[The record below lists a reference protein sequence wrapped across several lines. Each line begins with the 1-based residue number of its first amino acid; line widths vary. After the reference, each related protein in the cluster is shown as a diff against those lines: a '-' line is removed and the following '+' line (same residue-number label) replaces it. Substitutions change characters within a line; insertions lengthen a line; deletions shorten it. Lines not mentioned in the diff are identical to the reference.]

1 MKKLLIAFRTSIK
14 TLVLITLAT
23 FLILTAVV
31 LIYKPIYKVT
41 LNGEFIGYCQNKT
54 ELQSKIN
61 EYLKTGNSN
70 SENIAF
76 AQIDNMPKYEICLLK
91 KDIVT
96 TDEEIYNTVIS
107 TGKTY
112 YRYYAILLDNEEKMY
127 VSTLEEAENA
137 IEELK
142 SKNSNN
148 INKISMLEKYEIELR
163 DFSTT
168 EQVVSSLYEKK
179 PVVVQQSSSPVSYSK
194 SANLSSTV
202 VSLNGVNLS
211 RPVSGR
217 ISSRY
222 GRRWG
227 TTHKGLDIAA
237 PKGTPIYAAGSGK
250 ITTSSYGWNGGYG
263 NYVVIDH
270 GSGVTTAYGHCSSLV
285 AKYGQNVNKGD
296 LIAYV
301 GNTGDSQGNHLHFEI
316 RVNGVA
322 QNPQNYLY

>member
-41 LNGEFIGYCQNKT
+41 LDGEFIGYCQNKT

-61 EYLKTGNSN
+61 DYLKTGNSN

-250 ITTSSYGWNGGYG
+250 ITTSSYGWYCGYV

-285 AKYGQNVNKGD
+285 AKYGQKVNKGD

-316 RVNGVA
+316 RVNGIA
-322 QNPQNYLY
+322 QNP

>member
-14 TLVLITLAT
+14 TLVLISLAT

-41 LNGEFIGYCQNKT
+41 LNGEFIGYCQNKS

-76 AQIDNMPKYEICLLK
+76 AQLDNMPKYEICLLK

-96 TDEEIYNTVIS
+96 TDDEIYNTVIS

-127 VSTLEEAENA
+127 VSTLEEAESA

-142 SKNSNN
+142 NKNSNN

-168 EQVVSSLYEKK
+168 EQVVSALYEKK

-202 VSLNGVNLS
+202 VSLNGVSLS

-222 GRRWG
+222 GQRWG

-285 AKYGQNVNKGD
+285 AKYGQKVNKGD

-301 GNTGDSQGNHLHFEI
+301 GNTGDSRGNHLHFEI

>member
-1 MKKLLIAFRTSIK
+1 MKKLLIAFRTSVK

-41 LNGEFIGYCQNKT
+41 LDGEFIGYCQNKS

-61 EYLKTGNSN
+61 EYLKTGNSD

-127 VSTLEEAENA
+127 VSTLEEAESA

-142 SKNSNN
+142 NKNSNN

-168 EQVVSSLYEKK
+168 EQVVSTLYEKK

-222 GRRWG
+222 GQRWG

-301 GNTGDSQGNHLHFEI
+301 GNTGDSRGNHLHFEI

>member
-41 LNGEFIGYCQNKT
+41 LDGEFIGYCQNKT

-61 EYLKTGNSN
+61 DYLKTGNSN

-285 AKYGQNVNKGD
+285 AKYGQKVNKGD

-316 RVNGVA
+316 RVNGIA

>member
-14 TLVLITLAT
+14 TLVLISLAT

-41 LNGEFIGYCQNKT
+41 LNGEFIGYCQNKS

-76 AQIDNMPKYEICLLK
+76 AQLDNMPKYEICLLK

-96 TDEEIYNTVIS
+96 TDDEIYNTVIS

-127 VSTLEEAENA
+127 VSTLEEAESA

-142 SKNSNN
+142 NKNSNN

-202 VSLNGVNLS
+202 VSLNGVSLS

-222 GRRWG
+222 GQRWG

-285 AKYGQNVNKGD
+285 AKYGQKVNKGD

-301 GNTGDSQGNHLHFEI
+301 GNTGDSRGNHLHFEI

>member
-14 TLVLITLAT
+14 TLVLISLAT

-41 LNGEFIGYCQNKT
+41 LNGEFIGYCQNKS

-70 SENIAF
+70 LENIAF
-76 AQIDNMPKYEICLLK
+76 AQLDNMPKYEICLLK

-96 TDEEIYNTVIS
+96 TDDEIYDTIIS
-107 TGKTY
+107 TGTTY

-142 SKNSNN
+142 NKDSNN
-148 INKISMLEKYEIELR
+148 ISKISMLEKYEIELR

-168 EQVVSSLYEKK
+168 EQVVSALYEKK

-202 VSLNGVNLS
+202 VSLNGVSLS

-217 ISSRY
+217 VSSRY
-222 GRRWG
+222 GQRWG

-285 AKYGQNVNKGD
+285 AKYGQKVNKGD

-316 RVNGVA
+316 RVNGIA